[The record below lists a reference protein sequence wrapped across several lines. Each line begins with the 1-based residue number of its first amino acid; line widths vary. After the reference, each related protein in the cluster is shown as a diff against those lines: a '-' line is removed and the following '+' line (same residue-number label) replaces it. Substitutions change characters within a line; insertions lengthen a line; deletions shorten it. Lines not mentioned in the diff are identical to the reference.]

1 MPLSLKVLDLL
12 GKPVSCKGS
21 LDKLVLAS
29 LLLVTW
35 LDFLCGGHRVSLVS
49 LWGNNILVDPAW
61 DEAFTGKDSSLSVVE
76 EGFGEVM
83 LFTLPYFESFSL
95 IF

>member
-12 GKPVSCKGS
+12 GKPVSCTVS
-21 LDKLVLAS
+21 LDRLVLAS
-29 LLLVTW
+29 LLLDMW

-61 DEAFTGKDSSLSVVE
+61 DRAFTSEDSSLTVDE
-76 EGFGEVM
+76 EGFGAVM
-83 LFTLPYFESFSL
+83 
-95 IF
+95 